1 MGSPELTEMADFVGA
16 GRVPEIDGAIA
27 DMAAA
32 AIRDRAGPAWAP
44 ASTTPHWGRCGG
56 APVGEIRPP
65 RSPGRDRSHRRERP
79 HRPPRWRSSSTPVG
93 PRPADRA
100 ADRRLGALTTQEE
113 A

>member
-1 MGSPELTEMADFVGA
+1 MGSPELTKMADFVGA

-32 AIRDRAGPAWAP
+32 AIQDRAGPAWAP
-44 ASTTPHWGRCGG
+44 ASTTPHRGRCGG
-56 APVGEIRPP
+56 APAARY
-65 RSPGRDRSHRRERP
+65 GRRNRRERP

-93 PRPADRA
+93 PRPADTA